1 LLSAVTPVT
10 ALRHRTAQTGQVK
23 PKVCPVCGMDSIRP
37 VERKTVALLDGG
49 ANPISGVLA
58 YRCPNGH
65 LFMVAEQGKA
75 ASQGD

>member
-1 LLSAVTPVT
+1 
-10 ALRHRTAQTGQVK
+10 
-23 PKVCPVCGMDSIRP
+23 MDSIRP
-37 VERKTVALLDGG
+37 VECKTVALLDGG

-65 LFMVAEQGKA
+65 LFIVAEQGKA